1 MNSVIRTLV
10 CMLALA
16 YALSPAWAE
25 AGSTYA
31 FAFDQAAYQVGAGAT
46 VEVNVFLQ
54 EQVSDG
60 SVSVL
65 ATEGLIGAGVRLSFD
80 LSPLPSDPAQI
91 LSVSDVILNDG
102 SSGFGGSF
110 QSITLSAGSHA
121 DITETV
127 DLFNPAV
134 LATSVGG
141 DLYQILLGTFRFTAG
156 AIDGQTTLI
165 QAGDIPGAS
174 DTVTD
179 SGLVIDGQI
188 VSSAISRIQ
197 VGPASVP
204 EPSSVIAL
212 AIGMIGLGCRGIV
225 LRFKSC
231 NPR

>member
-1 MNSVIRTLV
+1 MMSVVRTLS

-16 YALSPAWAE
+16 CVLLPSSAE
-25 AGSTYA
+25 AGSIYA
-31 FAFDQAAYQVGAGAT
+31 YAFDQTAYQVDAGAT
-46 VEVNVFLQ
+46 VEVKVFLQ
-54 EQVSDG
+54 EQVSSG

-65 ATEGLIGAGVRLSFD
+65 ATEGLIGAGVRVSFD
-80 LSPLPSDPAQI
+80 LSPLPGDPAKI
-91 LSVSDVILNDG
+91 LSASDVILNDG
-102 SSGFGGSF
+102 SGGFGGSF

-127 DLFNPAV
+127 DLFSPAV

-141 DLYQILLGTFRFTAG
+141 NLYQILLGTFRFTAG

-179 SGLVIDGQI
+179 SGLAIDGQI

-197 VGPASVP
+197 VNSASVP
-204 EPSSVIAL
+204 EPSSVVAL
-212 AIGMIGLGCRGIV
+212 AIGMLGLGCHGIV